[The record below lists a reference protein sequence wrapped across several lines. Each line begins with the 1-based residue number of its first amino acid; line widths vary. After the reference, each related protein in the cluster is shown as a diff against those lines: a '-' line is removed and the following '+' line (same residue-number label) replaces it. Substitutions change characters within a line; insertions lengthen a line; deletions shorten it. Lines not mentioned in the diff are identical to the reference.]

1 MATLSQV
8 QQQAAEL
15 SGEERESL
23 LAYLIHSLPNAPL
36 GPDDEEIK
44 RREKEMDSGAVKGLT
59 HDEFLK
65 QAGRG

>member
-44 RREKEMDSGAVKGLT
+44 RREKEMDSGAVEGLT